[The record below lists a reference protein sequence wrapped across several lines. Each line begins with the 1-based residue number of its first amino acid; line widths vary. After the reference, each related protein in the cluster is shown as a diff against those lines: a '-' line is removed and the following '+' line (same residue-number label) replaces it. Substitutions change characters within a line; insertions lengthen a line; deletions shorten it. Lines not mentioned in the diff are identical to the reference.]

1 MWFDVI
7 RKYRAAV
14 IKIQKLARVK
24 ILDNTDRNMF
34 HIKRNL
40 LYFDK
45 LKLRVHTDSQIKIA
59 YHWRKYKKERDFKR
73 ALLAT

>member
-14 IKIQKLARVK
+14 MKIQKLARVK

-45 LKLRVHTDSQIKIA
+45 LKFRVHTDSQIKIA